1 MSCSTNMKWLYLA
14 VMICSFPLTAHAQ
27 FATPR
32 SSPGKPVTTT
42 PPVHDQN
49 GSGTGTSE
57 RQHMKTHKKHEQY
70 PSGQSSTGP
79 EPVTGDQNRTEQAAP
94 MQ

>member
-1 MSCSTNMKWLYLA
+1 MA
-14 VMICSFPLTAHAQ
+14 CSFPLAAHAQ

-42 PPVHDQN
+42 PPAHDQ
-49 GSGTGTSE
+49 SGPETGMPE
-57 RQHMKTHKKHEQY
+57 HRHMKTHKKHEQY

-79 EPVTGDQNRTEQAAP
+79 EPVTGDQHRTEQAAP